1 METKIVETIK
11 VVGKGRPKKYLTEEE
26 AREAKLKK
34 DRENYEKKSEG
45 YEKGKRG
52 RKAIRTLEEIR
63 EKQREYQRKH
73 REKKKESI

>member
-34 DRENYEKKSEG
+34 DRENYEKRVKDMRK
-45 YEKGKRG
+45 EK
-52 RKAIRTLEEIR
+52 EEER
-63 EKQREYQRKH
+63 R
-73 REKKKESI
+73 